1 LGTSLSTDRA
11 FDEPNDHVLPI
22 AVAGTARLG
31 QNRGMAQPGAV
42 RSIEELRQIY
52 RSPSQGALDKVID
65 RLDGHCRTFIEHSPF
80 LILATAARDGG
91 CDVSP
96 KGGPPGFVQVIDD
109 HHVALADLSGNNRL
123 DSMQN
128 LLSNRGVAILFMIPG
143 LDETLR
149 VNGEATISTDPQLRE
164 RCRVESK
171 TPHVVVLIDVAEAY
185 IHCAKALRRG
195 GVWSPDSWPDVGN
208 MPSVA
213 CMLKDHVN
221 ARGVSADQLEVALEA
236 DYART
241 LWEPG
246 GGE

>member
-1 LGTSLSTDRA
+1 MTQRGAILSID
-11 FDEPNDHVLPI
+11 
-22 AVAGTARLG
+22 
-31 QNRGMAQPGAV
+31 
-42 RSIEELRQIY
+42 ELRQIY
-52 RSPSQGALDKVID
+52 RSPSQGALNKVID
-65 RLDGHCRTFIEHSPF
+65 GLDEHCRTFIEHSPF
-80 LILATAARDGG
+80 LILATAARDGR

-96 KGGPPGFVQVIDD
+96 KGGPPGFVQFIDD
-109 HHVALADLSGNNRL
+109 HHLALADLSGNNRL

-149 VNGEATISTDPQLRE
+149 VNGEATISTDPRLRE

-171 TPHVVVLIDVAEAY
+171 TPHVVIVIDVVEAY

-195 GVWSPDSWPDVGN
+195 GVWSPESWPDIAD

-213 CMLKDHVN
+213 CMLRDHAN
-221 ARGVSADQLEVALEA
+221 ARGVDADRLEAALEA
-236 DYART
+236 DYVRT

-246 GGE
+246 GGK

>member
-1 LGTSLSTDRA
+1 MLNILT
-11 FDEPNDHVLPI
+11 
-22 AVAGTARLG
+22 VAGTARLG
-31 QNRGMAQPGAV
+31 QNWGMAQPGTV

-65 RLDGHCRTFIEHSPF
+65 RLDEHCRTFIKHSPF
-80 LILATAARDGG
+80 LVLATAASDGR

-96 KGGPPGFVQVIDD
+96 KGGPPGFVQFIDD
-109 HHVALADLSGNNRL
+109 HHLALGDLSGNNRL

-128 LLSNRGVAILFMIPG
+128 LLSNRGVAIMFMIPG

-171 TPHVVVLIDVAEAY
+171 TPNVVITIDVAEAY
-185 IHCAKALRRG
+185 IHCAKAFRRG
-195 GVWSPDSWPDVGN
+195 GVWSPDSWPEVAD

-213 CMLKDHVN
+213 CMLRDHVN
-221 ARGVSADQLEVALEA
+221 ARGVDADQLEAALEA
-236 DYART
+236 DYDRT

-246 GGE
+246 GRE